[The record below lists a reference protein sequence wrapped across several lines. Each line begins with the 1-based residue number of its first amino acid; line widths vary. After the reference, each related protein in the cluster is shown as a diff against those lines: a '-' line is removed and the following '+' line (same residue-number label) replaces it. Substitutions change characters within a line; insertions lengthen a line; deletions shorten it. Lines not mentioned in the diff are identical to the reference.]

1 MFLES
6 TKKNRNQRI
15 YPKALIEREVE
26 KYQIHIKEGSSVGEL
41 DHPTTGPNINSD
53 RISHVITKL
62 EMDGDVAIGE
72 ALMLPTPC
80 GLIAQTLLESG
91 IKMGVSSRG
100 LGSLGKGNIVN
111 DDFGLVCVDLVQRPS
126 ANTAYVELAESLAW
140 SYDEDAQI
148 YVQAQI
154 KDLLETST
162 KRTTT
167 SSDLRNSFLN
177 IVDALAK
184 TL

>member
-1 MFLES
+1 M
-6 TKKNRNQRI
+6 
-15 YPKALIEREVE
+15 
-26 KYQIHIKEGSSVGEL
+26 
-41 DHPTTGPNINSD
+41 
-53 RISHVITKL
+53 
-62 EMDGDVAIGE
+62 
-72 ALMLPTPC
+72 
-80 GLIAQTLLESG
+80 
-91 IKMGVSSRG
+91 
-100 LGSLGKGNIVN
+100 VN